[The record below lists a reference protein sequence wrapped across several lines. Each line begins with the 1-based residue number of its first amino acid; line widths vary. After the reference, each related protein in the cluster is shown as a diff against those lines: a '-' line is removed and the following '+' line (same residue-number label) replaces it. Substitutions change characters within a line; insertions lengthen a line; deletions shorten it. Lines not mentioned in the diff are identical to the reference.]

1 MALLPASSSRSRE
14 PRATVLLIED
24 DRDLSG
30 LMARYLGKHDYRV
43 ETATDGRTGL
53 DRAFSAEHDL
63 VILDLMLPLL
73 PGMEVLRQLRRR
85 STIPVIVL
93 TAKSMPEERVA
104 GLQAGADDYLCKPFA
119 PDELIA
125 RMDAVLRRLDRPSL
139 VRAAPIELHGIR
151 LDLAASEVLR
161 DGIRVELTSIEFAI
175 LDLLMHSAGRVLAR
189 SEISSA
195 LFQRDTS
202 PFERSLDVHIS
213 HLRKKLERSGEPL
226 IRSVRGIGYV
236 FKAETR
242 G

>member
-1 MALLPASSSRSRE
+1 MALPPASSARE
-14 PRATVLLIED
+14 RELRATVLLIED
-24 DRDLSG
+24 DRELAG
-30 LMARYLGKHDYRV
+30 LMARYLGEHEYRV
-43 ETATDGRTGL
+43 EMAGDGRTGL
-53 DRAFSAEHDL
+53 DRAFSADHDL
-63 VILDLMLPLL
+63 VILDLMLPHL

-119 PDELIA
+119 PDELLA

-151 LDLAASEVLR
+151 LDLGASEVKR
-161 DGIRVELTSIEFAI
+161 EGVRVELTSVEFAI
-175 LDLLMHSAGRVLAR
+175 LDLLMHSAGRVLSR

-213 HLRKKLERSGEPL
+213 HLRKKLERSGVPL
-226 IRSVRGIGYV
+226 IRSVRGVGYV
-236 FKAETR
+236 FKADTR

>member
-1 MALLPASSSRSRE
+1 MVFPPGFPARGRE

-24 DRDLSG
+24 DRELAA
-30 LMARYLGKHDYRV
+30 LMGRYLGEHEYRV
-43 ETATDGRTGL
+43 EITGDGRTGL
-53 DRAFSAEHDL
+53 DRAFSADHDL
-63 VILDLMLPLL
+63 VILDLMLPHL

-93 TAKSMPEERVA
+93 TAKTMPEERVA

-151 LDLAASEVLR
+151 LDLGAREVR
-161 DGIRVELTSIEFAI
+161 REGVRVELTSIEFAV
-175 LDLLMHSAGRVLAR
+175 LDLLMHSAGRVLSR
-189 SEISSA
+189 TEISSA
-195 LFQRDTS
+195 LFQREAS

-226 IRSVRGIGYV
+226 IRSVRGVGYV
-236 FKAETR
+236 FKTDTR

>member
-1 MALLPASSSRSRE
+1 MALLPASSAGGRE

-24 DRDLSG
+24 DRELSG
-30 LMARYLGKHDYRV
+30 LMTRYLGKHDYRV
-43 ETATDGRTGL
+43 ETATDGRIGL

-139 VRAAPIELHGIR
+139 VRVAPIELHGIP
-151 LDLAASEVLR
+151 LDLAPVKCTAMAS
-161 DGIRVELTSIEFAI
+161 G
-175 LDLLMHSAGRVLAR
+175 
-189 SEISSA
+189 SS
-195 LFQRDTS
+195 
-202 PFERSLDVHIS
+202 
-213 HLRKKLERSGEPL
+213 
-226 IRSVRGIGYV
+226 
-236 FKAETR
+236 
-242 G
+242 